1 MNLSGEMASVL
12 LTDDGNAILEMVQI
26 GSSGSSSSGL
36 NNVEVN
42 IAESDDLGL
51 WIRVRRQDRQRL
63 LLLRW
68 DYILSLEVRERGP
81 SAFQMRGIPEA

>member
-1 MNLSGEMASVL
+1 MADRPILLRGIEQIHEHIFGADARVL
-12 LTDDGNAILEMVQI
+12 TQQFCDP
-26 GSSGSSSSGL
+26 
-36 NNVEVN
+36 
-42 IAESDDLGL
+42 AE
-51 WIRVRRQDRQRL
+51 QRL

>member
-68 DYILSLEVRERGP
+68 DYILSLEVRER
-81 SAFQMRGIPEA
+81 SSSTFQMKGIPEA